1 MNIFS
6 TLSSCF
12 AFSFLLVLL
21 SFNRLKK
28 LIGENE
34 SPSDDD
40 GLKDEL
46 NETAQLLENDTKTF
60 EDLEFQYLEEETEW
74 LAYRED
80 LHTEQKTLSRRINEK
95 RKHIKALEVQ
105 GIDNQ
110 NAACADT
117 KIIEKDLWSMLK
129 ELEKYREE
137 LKTIDT
143 LLYELSGETGTQ
155 SGDSDEDSPIPAPS
169 PAAPNNYS
177 PNKRPQFDGLSQSLY
192 GSQEILSQSKKS
204 QFTDLMSKSV
214 NENLFSN
221 KIETLSFVGDHTLT
235 TAEKESDVQLDD
247 YTETDG
253 PNHSERKESSSSDRL
268 VNQNGGSGSGS
279 GEDSAADEM
288 ATSSKVDT
296 NDIDDNTTT
305 DDDLSDPLQKLKYN
319 LSPPF
324 ANKATSKSLDNSSN
338 DAAAKSPNLNLSI
351 ESDDFEVNP
360 LERRVPSQ
368 DDIDR
373 ICKVTSDAPI
383 STQGASYKVIE
394 SIKEIERNR
403 QLLLTQQGKSYL
415 FGAMTHPLRHLYNN
429 RVHIIHCFR
438 FIGSHVIEHE
448 RQKMS
453 ELKKKSHDEARA
465 QYLQLQNHNDDR

>member
-1 MNIFS
+1 MFR
-6 TLSSCF
+6 F
-12 AFSFLLVLL
+12 FFSFLLFF
-21 SFNRLKK
+21 SFCCHFNRLKK

-46 NETAQLLENDTKTF
+46 NETVQLLENDTKTF
-60 EDLEFQYLEEETEW
+60 EDLEFQYLEEETDW

-80 LHTEQKTLSRRINEK
+80 LHSEQKTLSRRINEK

-117 KIIEKDLWSMLK
+117 KIIEKDLWTLLK

-155 SGDSDEDSPIPAPS
+155 SGDSDEDLPITS
-169 PAAPNNYS
+169 AASAATSTNNHS

-204 QFTDLMSKSV
+204 QFIDLMSKSV

-235 TAEKESDVQLDD
+235 TAEKESDAHLDN

-253 PNHSERKESSSSDRL
+253 ANHSERKESSSSDRS
-268 VNQNGGSGSGS
+268 VNQNGGDGG
-279 GEDSAADEM
+279 GEDSVADEM
-288 ATSSKVDT
+288 ATSSKVET
-296 NDIDDNTTT
+296 NDLDDATTT

-324 ANKATSKSLDNSSN
+324 ANKATSKALDNNSN
-338 DAAAKSPNLNLSI
+338 DSAAKSPNLNLSI

-360 LERRVPSQ
+360 LEKRVPSQ

-403 QLLLTQQGKSYL
+403 QLLLTQQGKLCL
-415 FGAMTHPLRHLYNN
+415 FGVVTHPL
-429 RVHIIHCFR
+429 
-438 FIGSHVIEHE
+438 
-448 RQKMS
+448 
-453 ELKKKSHDEARA
+453 
-465 QYLQLQNHNDDR
+465 

>member
-1 MNIFS
+1 MCLFS
-6 TLSSCF
+6 VSVLILYSFFFSSF
-12 AFSFLLVLL
+12 HFY
-21 SFNRLKK
+21 RLKK
-28 LIGENE
+28 LIGGNE
-34 SPSDDD
+34 SDDD
-40 GLKDEL
+40 ALKDEL
-46 NETAQLLENDTKTF
+46 NETIQLLENDTKTF

-80 LHTEQKTLSRRINEK
+80 LHNEQKTLSRRINEK
-95 RKHIKALEVQ
+95 RKHIKALEIQ

-155 SGDSDEDSPIPAPS
+155 SGDSDEDLPITVVNVNVNTNS
-169 PAAPNNYS
+169 T
-177 PNKRPQFDGLSQSLY
+177 NKRPQFDHMSQSLY
-192 GSQEILSQSKKS
+192 GSQEILSQLKKS
-204 QFTDLMSKSV
+204 QSNDLMSKSV

-221 KIETLSFVGDHTLT
+221 KIETLPFGDHLLT
-235 TAEKESDVQLDD
+235 KAEKESDVLQLENC
-247 YTETDG
+247 TETDG
-253 PNHSERKESSSSDRL
+253 IHSEKMECIPSNRS
-268 VNQNGGSGSGS
+268 VNQNGDG
-279 GEDSAADEM
+279 GESIVDEM
-288 ATSSKVDT
+288 AISSEIDT
-296 NDIDDNTTT
+296 NQMPTDDNDDITTT
-305 DDDLSDPLQKLKYN
+305 DDDYTDPLQKLKYN

-324 ANKATSKSLDNSSN
+324 ANKATSKVVDNNSS

-360 LERRVPSQ
+360 LEKRVPSQ

-403 QLLLTQQGKSYL
+403 QLLLTQQGNAS
-415 FGAMTHPLRHLYNN
+415 MTHQY
-429 RVHIIHCFR
+429 V
-438 FIGSHVIEHE
+438 VDIE
-448 RQKMS
+448 K
-453 ELKKKSHDEARA
+453 
-465 QYLQLQNHNDDR
+465 